1 VRSRLRPPALLRA
14 DPLEMHVTVAPAGNL
29 DPNMTDTASSTER
42 RANPHLRAVFVEA
55 YDLLAPFFDP
65 ANAWGGKTHEH
76 LAYRALHERFPDM
89 SAEDVFIMVAAAKRV
104 FGSGGRPASP

>member
-1 VRSRLRPPALLRA
+1 MPA
-14 DPLEMHVTVAPAGNL
+14 DNLEPT
-29 DPNMTDTASSTER
+29 MTDSASSTER
-42 RANPHLRAVFVEA
+42 RANLHLRAVFVEA

-89 SAEDVFIMVAAAKRV
+89 SADDVFIMVTAVKRV
-104 FGSGGRPASP
+104 SGSGGKPASP